1 MPRLIMHVD
10 LDAFFAAI
18 EQRDNPQWRGLPL
31 VVGAEP
37 GRRGVVATCSYE
49 ARRYGVHSAMPIS
62 EAARRL
68 PPETVY
74 VRPSMERYA
83 RVSRQIMEVL
93 GTLAP
98 VVEKISIDEAYL
110 DVTGLERLVGPPEVI
125 GRRAKAAIRKA
136 VGLTAS
142 VGIGPNRLIAKLASD
157 AQKPD
162 GLTVVPSG
170 QVSAFLDPMPLS
182 VLRGVGV
189 KTAPRLERLGL
200 KTVGDVRRLSLEE
213 LRRHLGARAGTQV
226 HLQARGIADDQVHAA
241 SERKSISKETTF
253 AEDVS
258 DATILKDTLR
268 WAAQEVGYLAR
279 HEGRKG
285 VVVTLKIRFRPFE
298 THTRSRTLRV
308 PTEND
313 MEIFQAAWG
322 LFQAERWTGRPV
334 RLIGLGLSGW
344 DQATMQPDLFAAD
357 EAPDSHPRQ
366 DRLHETLDAIRT
378 KFGKGTIQRGLYR
391 REK

>member
-162 GLTVVPSG
+162 GLTVVPSER
-170 QVSAFLDPMPLS
+170 VSAFLDPMPLS

-279 HEGRKG
+279 HQGRKG

-322 LFQAERWTGRPV
+322 LFQAEPWTGRPV

-344 DQATMQPDLFAAD
+344 DQTTMQPDLFAAD
-357 EAPDSHPRQ
+357 EAPDSHPRE
-366 DRLHETLDAIRT
+366 DRLHEALDAIRT